1 MISSIFTNIK
11 KVIPRSFSAAEGF
24 TLVETLAAV
33 LLLSIALAGPMTIA
47 QKGLQTALTAKDQD
61 TAYNLAQDAVEYIRW
76 ARDTNC
82 LTAAAA
88 NGCPAGNWLA
98 GSGSGVTSLSNCV
111 SADGSASCTIDDFGG
126 TIAACSGTCSALNYN
141 TNSNEY
147 TYAAVGSGVV
157 TTPFTRT
164 ISIKYNPGCSGAC
177 NTAEASTTVTI
188 SWSDPAQH
196 SIQVNEILY
205 DWQ

>member
-1 MISSIFTNIK
+1 MISK
-11 KVIPRSFSAAEGF
+11 LKVQKGF

-33 LLLSIALAGPMTIA
+33 LLLSIALAGPMVIA

-82 LTAAAA
+82 LTAAAST
-88 NGCPAGNWLA
+88 GCPAANWLA
-98 GSGSGVTSLSNCV
+98 GTGSGVTSLSNCV
-111 SADGSASCTIDDFGG
+111 SANGSTSCTVDNFGG
-126 TIAACSGTCSALNYN
+126 TIAACTGTCSPINYN
-141 TNSNEY
+141 TNTNEY
-147 TYAAVGSGVV
+147 TYAPVGSGVV

-164 ISIKYNPGCSGAC
+164 ISIAYNPSCAGTC
-177 NTAEASTTVTI
+177 NAAEASTTVVV
-188 SWSDPAQH
+188 SWSDPAPH
-196 SIQVNEILY
+196 SIQVNEVLY